1 MEVKVD
7 ANLQRSRG
15 DKQSKKAKRA
25 GTSITEEKE
34 AEQSD
39 KKEEVGDVFIGKCRR
54 ERMRVGQ

>member
-1 MEVKVD
+1 MVLEQAEAMEVKVD

-34 AEQSD
+34 AE
-39 KKEEVGDVFIGKCRR
+39 
-54 ERMRVGQ
+54 